1 MKRFSL
7 FLLALFALP
16 LALLAQSPVG
26 TWTNEAKEAQF
37 EIFEQGGKLYG
48 KILSLKEPNDKD
60 GKPKTDVNNP
70 SEAQKSKPLVGLVFL
85 KGFTDAGSGRW
96 ENGSIYDPK
105 NGKTYKSYM
114 QMTGANKIE
123 VRGFIG
129 FSMLGRSQNWTRI
142 K

>member
-16 LALLAQSPVG
+16 LAVLAQSPVG
-26 TWTNEAKEAQF
+26 VWTNEAKEAQF
-37 EIFEQGGKLYG
+37 EIYEQGGKLFG
-48 KILSLKEPNDKD
+48 KILSLKEPNDTD
-60 GKPKTDVNNP
+60 GKPKVDKNNP
-70 SEAQKSKPLVGLVFL
+70 DSSKKGTPLAGMTFL
-85 KGFTDAGSGRW
+85 RGFTPAGSGRW

-105 NGKTYKSYM
+105 NGKTYKAWM
-114 QMTGANKIE
+114 QMTGNTKIE

-129 FSMLGRSQNWTRI
+129 FSFVGRSQNWTRI

>member
-16 LALLAQSPVG
+16 LVVLAQSPVG

-37 EIFEQGGKLYG
+37 EIYEQGGKLFG
-48 KILSLKEPNDKD
+48 KIVMLKEPNGKD
-60 GKPKTDVNNP
+60 GKPKTDTNNP
-70 SEAQKSKPLVGLVFL
+70 EASKQSTPLVGMTFL
-85 KGFTDAGSGRW
+85 KGFAPAGSGRW

-105 NGKTYKSYM
+105 NGKTYKAWM
-114 QMTGANKIE
+114 QMSGNTKIE

-129 FSMLGRSQNWTRI
+129 FSFVGRSQNWTRI

>member
-16 LALLAQSPVG
+16 LALMAQSPVG
-26 TWTNEAKEAQF
+26 VWTNEAKEAQF
-37 EIFEQGGKLYG
+37 EIFDQGGKLFG
-48 KILSLKEPNDKD
+48 KIVSLKEPNDKD
-60 GKPKTDVNNP
+60 GKPKTDTNNP
-70 SEAQKSKPLVGLVFL
+70 DAAQKSKPLVGLVFL
-85 KGFTDAGSGRW
+85 KGFTSAGNGRW

-114 QMTGANKIE
+114 QMSGANKIE